1 MLASEETKEVLRKHH
16 VLTGYNRFIYFGLLA
31 IVINVVYS
39 LWGPYKDY
47 EAVYILSPSALIL
60 ISTLWIYQSGR
71 PLLAKIISAL
81 TFNTAFLLVSL
92 HIGDQGGT
100 YLYYFPFI
108 LAYVYLF
115 RASGK
120 PGYTW
125 GFTILSLICMFLC
138 VLAAPDSPR
147 NYSAPP
153 EKMRE
158 IYHMT
163 FFISI
168 LLTIYFF
175 VLIYDYQEG
184 LYHRVEELENNS
196 RIREMRLLMESQEK
210 SNQQLMIEL
219 RDNINQTLTA
229 SRLFLEKSIEDPQN
243 HRFISRSRELTNE
256 AIHTLTM
263 ICVKLYPAI
272 VTDVGLSEGIKQFIG
287 EIKKF
292 SSVMIRFT
300 QSGSGLEEIS
310 GNDKIA
316 VFRIIQDYLALL
328 LKTSNVSLVTI
339 RLDYQYPVLSIGISQ
354 DDPSFRGLQSEQ
366 QSDFAGIY
374 NRIRYYKGRISHHND
389 GNTDTMV
396 VVLPLDRPS

>member
-31 IVINVVYS
+31 ILINVVYS

-47 EAVYILSPSALIL
+47 EAVYILSPSAVIL
-60 ISTLWIYQSGR
+60 LSTLWIYQSGR
-71 PLLAKIISAL
+71 PLLAKIISAI

-125 GFTILSLICMFLC
+125 GFTLLSLICMFIC
-138 VLAAPDSPR
+138 VLAAPDAPR

-153 EKMRE
+153 EKMKE
-158 IYHMT
+158 IFHMT

-175 VLIYDYQEG
+175 ILIYDYQEG
-184 LYHRVEELENNS
+184 LYRRVEELEKNN
-196 RIREMRLLMESQEK
+196 RIREMRLMMESQEK
-210 SNQQLMIEL
+210 NNQQLMIEL

-229 SRLFLEKSIEDPQN
+229 SRLFLEKSIEEPEN
-243 HRFISRSRELTNE
+243 PHFISRSRELTNE

-287 EIKKF
+287 EIKKI
-292 SSVMIRFT
+292 STVTIRFT
-300 QSGSGLEEIS
+300 ETGTGLEEIS

-328 LKTSNVSLVTI
+328 LKSSGVSLVSI
-339 RLDYQYPVLSIGISQ
+339 HLNYQHPAISIGFSH
-354 DDPSFRGLQSEQ
+354 DDPSFPGVQPERQP
-366 QSDFAGIY
+366 DFAGIY
-374 NRIRYYKGRISHHND
+374 NSIRYYNGRISHYND
-389 GNTDTMV
+389 GKTDTTV
-396 VVLPLDRPS
+396 VELPLGRSS